1 MELDEALELNKQ
13 LYNKIETANK
23 EISDK
28 DLQISNYESRIN
40 LINYSV
46 DELIYILINEYDK
59 NNYSHGGSNTTSPGK
74 ETLQQSISAPLEVK
88 LNVLK
93 LELMTRLDQ
102 LHQYNNKPHDLF
114 TPPYTSSEY
123 GVSTNNVANKNDL
136 EGYIHIIEDLIK
148 TVDELELTCENYKA
162 NKNELQN
169 QLVEQINESIRI
181 KNNFQIMSNKFNQLR
196 QSLSEKERQES
207 R

>member
-1 MELDEALELNKQ
+1 M
-13 LYNKIETANK
+13 
-23 EISDK
+23 
-28 DLQISNYESRIN
+28 
-40 LINYSV
+40 
-46 DELIYILINEYDK
+46 IYL
-59 NNYSHGGSNTTSPGK
+59 
-74 ETLQQSISAPLEVK
+74 
-88 LNVLK
+88 
-93 LELMTRLDQ
+93 
-102 LHQYNNKPHDLF
+102 LHH
-114 TPPYTSSEY
+114 TSSEY

-196 QSLSEKERQES
+196 QSLSEKEMTRI
-207 R
+207 